1 MCMFSQ
7 FTWRKDFFL
16 LGTYLWRFSLIFMT
30 GFTLLCALLLF
41 SLLIALSL
49 CIAFYS
55 ILSNINQVLLIYP
68 SANVFAFGDFNVHNK
83 DWITYS
89 GGTDRSGE
97 LSYNFS
103 NDLTWRINVTTPIPD
118 CDSHSPAI
126 FDLFLSSNA
135 SICST
140 MAFPPLRNSDHVVVL
155 VFIHFPSYSQW
166 DASFHRIA
174 YDYSG
179 ADWEGLCDHFG
190 DVP

>member
-103 NDLTWRINVTTPIPD
+103 YDLTWWINVTTHIPD
-118 CDSHSPAI
+118 CGSHSPAL

-155 VFIHFPSYSQW
+155 VSIHFPSYSQW

-174 YDYSG
+174 
-179 ADWEGLCDHFG
+179 
-190 DVP
+190 

>member
-1 MCMFSQ
+1 MCIFSY

-41 SLLIALSL
+41 SLLIPLSL

-55 ILSNINQVLLIYP
+55 ISSNIDQVLLINP
-68 SANVFAFGDFNVHNK
+68 SANVFVFGDFNVHHK

-103 NDLTWRINVTTPIPD
+103 YDLTSYDLTWWLTLLLTFEVLTVL
-118 CDSHSPAI
+118 I
-126 FDLFLSSNA
+126 FLTYFFL
-135 SICST
+135 
-140 MAFPPLRNSDHVVVL
+140 LLL
-155 VFIHFPSYSQW
+155 VFVPQW
-166 DASFHRIA
+166 LSLHCEILIML
-174 YDYSG
+174 
-179 ADWEGLCDHFG
+179 LC
-190 DVP
+190 